1 MTVRGRQ
8 AGSARR
14 SAFVRKFFSGLFR
27 GLDGLRKVLHLLLLL
42 VIFGFIFGAM
52 GASGPKAP
60 SDAALVL
67 RPEGEIVE
75 QLSGDPLELAIA
87 EARGLGRDE
96 TRLRDLT
103 DAMRA
108 AKDDA
113 RIKALVIDFDRMGG
127 AGQPTLDEFAR
138 AITDFR
144 KSGKK
149 VIAQANAYG
158 RDTYYVAAHADE
170 VYLDPMGLVVIEG
183 YERYRNY
190 YKQALDKL
198 GVDVNVFRVG
208 TYKSAVEPWLRSDMS
223 PEDREASQAFVNSLW
238 ETYVAAVSKARGL
251 APEAVLSYV
260 NTLSPAVQAAKGDG
274 AKVALQAKLV
284 TALKTPREVE
294 QRVMQLAAKDDDKDT
309 YRGVSVNEYLKV
321 ARAEDRLGKPAEQRV
336 AVLVGSGEI
345 VDGGGMGGV
354 ISGDKMSDLV
364 RKARLDKAVKALVL
378 RVDSPGGSVLASEQ
392 IYREVQ
398 AFKATGRPVVVSM
411 GDLAASGGYY
421 ISAPAD
427 EIWASPATIT
437 GSIGIFGLF
446 PTAPRTFDKLGIAT
460 DGVGTTP
467 LSGELRLDRPVG
479 PAAATLLQAT
489 IEHGYEEFLGRVSKG
504 RNKTRDQVDAI
515 AQGRVWAGRDAKR
528 LGLVD
533 GLGSLDDAVNAAAK
547 RAKLKDGEWS
557 RDYLEPDKSFAQQ
570 LLSSVQVWGARTLL
584 KGVSLGDG
592 GVDLQALAALRAA
605 RSEFTPVEREVL
617 RMRAGAVP
625 GRLYAHCFCTPY

>member
-1 MTVRGRQ
+1 M
-8 AGSARR
+8 
-14 SAFVRKFFSGLFR
+14 RKFFGGLFR

-42 VIFGFIFGAM
+42 LIFGVVFGAM
-52 GASGPKAP
+52 GGSVPKVP
-60 SDAALVL
+60 VDAALVL

-75 QLSGDPLELAIA
+75 QVSGDPLELAIA
-87 EARGLGRDE
+87 EARGLGRNE
-96 TRLRDLT
+96 TLLRDLT
-103 DAMRA
+103 DAIRA
-108 AKDDA
+108 AKVDA
-113 RIKALVIDFDRMGG
+113 RIKTLVIDFDRMGG

-138 AITDFR
+138 AVADFR

-149 VIAQANAYG
+149 VIAQANAYV

-170 VYLDPMGLVVIEG
+170 IYLDPMGLLVLEG

-190 YKQALDKL
+190 YKEALDKV

-223 PEDREASQAFVNSLW
+223 AEDREASQAFVNALW
-238 ETYVAAVSKARGL
+238 ETYLAAVAKARGL
-251 APEAVLSYV
+251 TPEAVASYV
-260 NTLSPAVQAAKGDG
+260 TTLSPTVQAAKGDT

-294 QRVMQLAAKDDDKDT
+294 QRVMELAGKDEEEDS
-309 YRGVSVNEYLKV
+309 YRGISLTEYLRV
-321 ARAEDRLGKPAEQRV
+321 AKAEGRLGKPQDQRI

-354 ISGDKMSDLV
+354 ISGDKMSGLV
-364 RKARLDKAVKALVL
+364 RKARLDKDVKALVL

-446 PTAPRTFDKLGIAT
+446 PTAPRTFDKLGIGT

-489 IEHGYEEFLGRVSKG
+489 IERGYEDFLARVSKG

-533 GLGSLDDAVNAAAK
+533 NLGSLDDAVNAAAK

-557 RDYLEPDKSFAQQ
+557 RDYLEPEKSFAQQ
-570 LLSSVQVWGARTLL
+570 LLSSVQVWAARTLL

-592 GVDLQALAALRAA
+592 GVDIEKLAALRAV
-605 RSEFTPVEREVL
+605 RSEFSPLEREAL